1 MKSNSGMTFLAVV
14 ICALAG
20 IVAPTAARAT
30 GDEDFVRTYTW
41 VHGGETYG
49 FSYRIPWKTYN
60 FYQEKPR
67 VYHNYAVYTYEHAEH
82 TFLDGFA
89 KALTMEA
96 KGKGMDEWQTINF
109 VVSFVQG
116 LQYKKETGEYPK
128 FPVETLADKGGDC
141 EDTAILLAGLLE
153 RMGYDAV
160 LVNPPGHMAVALAC
174 KNCKGSA
181 FEQSGRRYFYIETTS
196 AGFSVGELPKEYAEK
211 EVKLIRL
218 RATDEELWVLRAN
231 PEDYKQRTPVYYVL
245 DEGDSGVV
253 HSGETRIVTTTTV
266 RTVTING
273 KTYTTTTVR
282 RHLE

>member
-1 MKSNSGMTFLAVV
+1 MVLCV
-14 ICALAG
+14 IVGTISPTTAKAG
-20 IVAPTAARAT
+20 

-41 VHGGETYG
+41 EHNGETQG
-49 FSYRIPWKTYN
+49 FTYRFPWKTYN

-67 VYHNYAVYTYEHAEH
+67 VYRNYAVYTYEHEDH
-82 TFLDGFA
+82 TFLGGFA

-96 KGKGMDEWQTINF
+96 KAKGLDDWQTINY

-141 EDTAILLAGLLE
+141 EDTAILLAALLE

-174 KNCKGSA
+174 KNCKGAA
-181 FEQSGRRYFYIETTS
+181 FEQSGRKYFYIETTS
-196 AGFSVGELPKEYAEK
+196 KGFSVGELPKEYAGS

-218 RATDEELWVLRAN
+218 KASEDDLWVLRAD
-231 PEDYKQRTPVYYVL
+231 PEEYKRRTPVYYVQE
-245 DEGDSGVV
+245 EGDSGVV
-253 HSGETRIVTTTTV
+253 HSGETRIITTTTV

-282 RHLE
+282 RHIE